1 MSSQNELKDK
11 SIGYLLIKYSIPS
24 ILAMMITSLYNTVD
38 RIFVGS
44 IKDVGSLAIS
54 GIGVTMPFITILGA
68 FCVAIAVGGSTNIA
82 IKLGENKKEEA
93 EKVLGTTILLEVIV
107 ALILYIVCF
116 FFIEDILYLFGAS
129 ESTIRYSLDYIN
141 IIVMGAIYNL
151 PGFAMNNAIRAQ
163 GNPKFAGNMMI
174 ICCILNIILDPILIF
189 GFNMGIKG
197 AALGTIIC
205 QFIVFAWSLHYFTL
219 GKSSIKLK
227 LKNIKIEFK
236 VLKAIT
242 LIALTPFFMELASGF
257 IHLLTNNILKSYGGD
272 LTIGAMTVITSIS
285 LLFLMPVYGISQGM
299 QTIIAYNYGAKLY
312 NRSRKTLS
320 MAIIYSGVFLIF
332 GVLIILLF
340 KNQLIEVFTKDKNLQ
355 NIASNGISIY
365 LCMLPTIGVSVLGTV
380 YFQSIGKAKLS
391 MILSLLRQVIIF
403 IPFILTLP
411 KMFGL
416 TGVWASQP
424 TADLLSMV
432 IVVLFLIKD
441 FKKDDYN
448 LNN

>member
-1 MSSQNELKDK
+1 MSSQNELKEK

-44 IKDVGSLAIS
+44 IKDVGPLAIS

-82 IKLGENKKEEA
+82 IKLGENNKEEA

-129 ESTIRYSLDYIN
+129 KNTINYSLDYVN

-174 ICCILNIILDPILIF
+174 ICCILNIILDPVLIF

-219 GKSSIKLK
+219 GKSNIKLK
-227 LKNIKIEFK
+227 LKNIKVEFK
-236 VLKAIT
+236 ILKAIT

-320 MAIIYSGVFLIF
+320 MAMVYSSILLCFGLVF
-332 GVLIILLF
+332 ILLF
-340 KNQLIEVFTKDKNLQ
+340 KSQLIEVFTRDKNLQ
-355 NIASNGISIY
+355 SISSNGISIY
-365 LCMLPTIGVSVLGTV
+365 LSMLPTIGISVLGTV
-380 YFQSIGKAKLS
+380 YFQSIGRAKLS

-411 KMFGL
+411 RVFGL

-424 TADLLSMV
+424 TADFLSMI
-432 IVVLFLIKD
+432 IVLLFLIKD
-441 FKKDDYN
+441 FKKDNYN
-448 LNN
+448 LND